1 MKGYSIWGNLFYL
14 VDYLLFILKL
24 RYITLNIFN
33 NFEKKTYMKKKI
45 FKAIGLVALA
55 VFTFTSCKKEST
67 TPTGSTTGTIKQ
79 DTTKNTSLLSGF
91 AIKVNATSYDFTGD
105 KTGMSKDSSMGAMI
119 MKDKKTGKFQLM
131 FIYQKKDANSD
142 TTMFSLMAKFSSL
155 SNTSY
160 SSTSKDSLMVMTVIS
175 GKSGFMY
182 FQDDVQL
189 TFTNAS
195 INPTVGSIISGAIN
209 GKLTGIDLLTFQTVL
224 HPISGSFKAV
234 YIGEINGLNSN
245 QPVQ

>member
-1 MKGYSIWGNLFYL
+1 
-14 VDYLLFILKL
+14 
-24 RYITLNIFN
+24 
-33 NFEKKTYMKKKI
+33 MKKKI
-45 FKAIGLVALA
+45 FKVLGVAILS
-55 VFTFTSCKKEST
+55 VFTLASCKKETT
-67 TPTGSTTGTIKQ
+67 TPTNPSNGNTTDTTNNNSGNTK
-79 DTTKNTSLLSGF
+79 DTTKNILGVSSF
-91 AIKVNATSYDFTGD
+91 NIKVNTTTYEFTGD
-105 KTGMSKDSSMGAMI
+105 KTGKDSTMGAMI

-195 INPTVGSIISGAIN
+195 INPTVGSIITGAIN

-245 QPVQ
+245 QPVAMKKELNKSMIEKYYKLLKAQND